1 MSSEAIEVRNRAM
14 LQGRESARVDSNIIL
29 TGVAIFL
36 SALSLLFGGLAF
48 FVAFKADQEA
58 AVTSIHVQRLEAALH
73 ARGVIVEDKK

>member
-14 LQGRESARVDSNIIL
+14 RQASETARVDSNIVF
-29 TGVAIFL
+29 TGIAIFL

-58 AVTSIHVQRLEAALH
+58 EVTGIYVQRLEAELH
-73 ARGVIVEDKK
+73 ARGIILEDKP